1 MMRKIIKLILFLWLS
16 LQLTST
22 IGQTW
27 APTGAKWTYTF
38 FYMMVSGVDTFT
50 VRSIGDTT
58 ILSHTCKILKKS
70 SGTCDARPSLEY
82 MYSDSGKVFLYD
94 NSRYTFQL
102 LYNFNANIGDSSI
115 IFPGD
120 FPSTDSIVTIV
131 DSISTININS
141 HILKKLYVH
150 RYSTNQYWTTGDG
163 IIIENIGDT
172 YYMFPWYISI
182 CDAQWAGPL
191 RCYEDTMIGFHDFGT
206 APSCDYTNVGI
217 TEIEN
222 NFKMTIYPNPA
233 LDQITIENNSNENFE
248 YLIYNYCGQLQ
259 KTGFVTEKF
268 TTIPV
273 GDFSVGLYNIVLRA
287 GSSVITKKIII
298 EK

>member
-1 MMRKIIKLILFLWLS
+1 
-16 LQLTST
+16 
-22 IGQTW
+22 
-27 APTGAKWTYTF
+27 
-38 FYMMVSGVDTFT
+38 
-50 VRSIGDTT
+50 
-58 ILSHTCKILKKS
+58 
-70 SGTCDARPSLEY
+70 
-82 MYSDSGKVFLYD
+82 
-94 NSRYTFQL
+94 
-102 LYNFNANIGDSSI
+102 
-115 IFPGD
+115 
-120 FPSTDSIVTIV
+120 
-131 DSISTININS
+131 
-141 HILKKLYVH
+141 
-150 RYSTNQYWTTGDG
+150 
-163 IIIENIGDT
+163 
-172 YYMFPWYISI
+172 
-182 CDAQWAGPL
+182 
-191 RCYEDTMIGFHDFGT
+191 MIGFHDFGT